1 MGCVPRACDKDTGK
15 MRRIHYIFVAMLVA
29 VSAAAQSQENGN
41 SVVARNLDLFDD
53 IYKQL
58 DLFYVDTLNA
68 DTVIGWGIRSML
80 RQVDPFTDYYPADD
94 DELRQ
99 MSTGK
104 YAGIGSVVRYNRKER
119 RTMIGEPYEGTPSQ
133 RAGLLPGDILLS
145 VDGKD
150 TYEMPVDKVSDML
163 RGDAG
168 TSLDIKV
175 RRGDEEKEFH
185 LTRQTIQLPSV
196 SYSGMLQ
203 EGVGYIYLEAF
214 REGAFREV
222 RDALLA
228 LREQGARRLVLD
240 LRGNGG
246 GAVDECVNIASL
258 FLPRGQHLMS
268 TKGKRPSTNYDYRT
282 ALEPVDTLMPIVLMV
297 DGGSASCSE
306 ILAGGMQ
313 DLDRAV
319 LLGERTFGK
328 GLVQSVRELNSGGTL
343 KMTTCRYYIPSGR
356 CIQAY
361 DYRHLNDDG
370 SAKTLPDSLTH
381 VFHTAGGREVRDGGG
396 VMPDVKVQPDSL
408 PTMIYDLT
416 ASDEF
421 FTYSTRYAREH
432 ADNISAVDFTL
443 DDEEYDRFVQY
454 IRSTDLKFSR
464 RSTEV
469 LKLLR
474 RVTQSEG
481 YADEAKGQ
489 LDALEELFSKDVA
502 ADLEHFRE
510 QVKKALEDEIV
521 LDACLQR
528 GAIRR
533 LAFRDKDVRKAVEIL
548 LDQNEY
554 NKILGK

>member
-1 MGCVPRACDKDTGK
+1 
-15 MRRIHYIFVAMLVA
+15 MRRIHYIFLLLLLAMPL
-29 VSAAAQSQENGN
+29 AAQTQGN
-41 SVVARNLDLFDD
+41 KNEVISHNLNLFSD

-80 RQVDPFTDYYPADD
+80 RQVDPFTDFYPADD

-104 YAGIGSVVRYNRKER
+104 YAGIGSVVRYNRKEK

-133 RAGLLPGDILLS
+133 KAGLRAGDVLLS
-145 VDGKD
+145 VDGQD
-150 TYEMPVDKVSDML
+150 TYGLSVDNVSAML

-168 TSLDIKV
+168 TSLDIKA
-175 RRGDEEKEFH
+175 RRGDEEMTFH
-185 LTRQTIQLPSV
+185 LTRQTIQMPSV
-196 SYSGMLQ
+196 PYSGMLRD
-203 EGVGYIYLEAF
+203 GVGYVYLEAF

-222 RDALLA
+222 RDALA
-228 LREQGARRLVLD
+228 ELRAQGARRLVLD

-268 TKGKRPSTNYDYRT
+268 TKGKLASTNYDYRT
-282 ALEPVDTLMPIVLMV
+282 ALEPVDTLMPLVIMV

-328 GLVQSVRELNSGGTL
+328 GLVQSVRELGIGGSL

-361 DYRHLNDDG
+361 DYRHLNSDG
-370 SAKTLPDSLTH
+370 SARTLPDSLTH

-396 VMPDVKVQPDSL
+396 VLPDVQVQPDSL
-408 PTMIYDLT
+408 PSMIYDLT

-421 FTYSTRYAREH
+421 FTFTTRYAREH
-432 ADNISAVDFTL
+432 AGSIRPEDFSL
-443 DDEEYDRFVQY
+443 SDEDYEAFVQY
-454 IRSTDLKFSR
+454 IQQSDLKFSR

-469 LKLLR
+469 LGLLR
-474 RVTQSEG
+474 QVAKAEG
-481 YADEAKGQ
+481 YADEARDQ
-489 LDALEELFSKDVA
+489 LDALATVFSKDVTV
-502 ADLEHFRE
+502 DLEHFRPL
-510 QVKKALEDEIV
+510 VKRELESEIV
-521 LDACLQR
+521 QDACLQS
-528 GAIRR
+528 GAVKRV
-533 LAFRDKDVRKAVEIL
+533 AHTDKDVQRAVDIL
-548 LDQNEY
+548 CNESEY

>member
-1 MGCVPRACDKDTGK
+1 
-15 MRRIHYIFVAMLVA
+15 MRKIHYVIIAMLVVLA
-29 VSAAAQSQENGN
+29 GTVQGQENHN
-41 SVVARNLDLFDD
+41 AVTMRNLNLFSD

-80 RQVDPFTDYYPADD
+80 RQVDPFTDYYPEGDN
-94 DELRQ
+94 ELRQ

-104 YAGIGSVVRYNRKER
+104 YAGIGSVVRYNRKEK

-133 RAGLLPGDILLS
+133 KAGLLPGDILLS
-145 VDGKD
+145 VDGQD
-150 TYEMPVDKVSDML
+150 TYNVSVDKVSEML

-168 TSLDIKV
+168 TSLEVKV
-175 RRGDEEKEFH
+175 RRGDEEKTFR
-185 LTRQTIQLPSV
+185 LTRQTIQTPSV
-196 SYSGMLQ
+196 SYSGMLPDS
-203 EGVGYIYLEAF
+203 VGYIYLDAF

-222 RDALLA
+222 RDALA
-228 LREQGARRLVLD
+228 SLREQGACRLIID

-268 TKGKRPSTNYDYRT
+268 TKGKVPSTNYDYRT
-282 ALEPVDTLMPIVLMV
+282 ALEPVDTLMPLVLMV

-319 LLGERTFGK
+319 LIGERTYGK
-328 GLVQSVRELNSGGTL
+328 GLVQSVRDMSFGGQL
-343 KMTTCRYYIPSGR
+343 KMTTCKYYIPSGR

-361 DYRHLNDDG
+361 DYRHLNADG

-408 PTMIYDLT
+408 PSMLFDLT
-416 ASDEF
+416 SSDEF
-421 FTYSTRYAREH
+421 FTYTTRYAREH
-432 ADNISAVDFTL
+432 AGSIDPVSFSLT
-443 DDEEYDRFVQY
+443 DEEYADFVRY
-454 IRSTDLKFSR
+454 IQSTDLKFSR

-469 LKLLR
+469 LGLLR
-474 RVTQSEG
+474 RVAKSEG
-481 YADEAKGQ
+481 YAEEAQAQ
-489 LDALEELFSKDVA
+489 LDALQEVFSKGVA
-502 ADLEHFRE
+502 ADLEHFRDL
-510 QVKKALEDEIV
+510 VKRDLESEIV
-521 LDACLQR
+521 LDACMQK
-528 GAIRR
+528 GAIKRIVGND
-533 LAFRDKDVRKAVEIL
+533 RDVKRAVEIL
-548 LDQNEY
+548 KNKDEY

>member
-1 MGCVPRACDKDTGK
+1 MP
-15 MRRIHYIFVAMLVA
+15 L
-29 VSAAAQSQENGN
+29 AAQTQGN
-41 SVVARNLDLFDD
+41 KNEVISHNLNLFSD

-80 RQVDPFTDYYPADD
+80 RQVDPFTDFYPADD

-104 YAGIGSVVRYNRKER
+104 YAGIGSVVRYNRKEK

-133 RAGLLPGDILLS
+133 KAGLRAGDVLLS
-145 VDGKD
+145 VDGQD
-150 TYEMPVDKVSDML
+150 TYGLSVDNVSAML

-168 TSLDIKV
+168 TSLDIKA
-175 RRGDEEKEFH
+175 RRGDEEMTFH
-185 LTRQTIQLPSV
+185 LTRQTIQMPSV
-196 SYSGMLQ
+196 PYSGMLRD
-203 EGVGYIYLEAF
+203 GVGYVYLEAF

-222 RDALLA
+222 RDALA
-228 LREQGARRLVLD
+228 ELRAQGARRLVLD

-268 TKGKRPSTNYDYRT
+268 TKGKLASTNYDYRT
-282 ALEPVDTLMPIVLMV
+282 ALEPVDTLMPLVIMV

-328 GLVQSVRELNSGGTL
+328 GLVQSVRELGIGGSL

-361 DYRHLNDDG
+361 DYRHLNSDG
-370 SAKTLPDSLTH
+370 SARTLPDSLTH

-396 VMPDVKVQPDSL
+396 VLPDVQVQPDSL
-408 PTMIYDLT
+408 PSMIYDLT

-421 FTYSTRYAREH
+421 FTFTTRYAREH
-432 ADNISAVDFTL
+432 AGSIRPEDFSL
-443 DDEEYDRFVQY
+443 SDEDYEAFVQY
-454 IRSTDLKFSR
+454 IQQSDLKFSR

-469 LKLLR
+469 LGLLR
-474 RVTQSEG
+474 QVAKAEG
-481 YADEAKGQ
+481 YADEARDQ
-489 LDALEELFSKDVA
+489 LDALATVFSKDVTV
-502 ADLEHFRE
+502 DLEHFRPL
-510 QVKKALEDEIV
+510 VKRELESEIV
-521 LDACLQR
+521 QDACLQS
-528 GAIRR
+528 GAVKRV
-533 LAFRDKDVRKAVEIL
+533 AHTDKDVQRAVDIL
-548 LDQNEY
+548 CNESEY

>member
-1 MGCVPRACDKDTGK
+1 
-15 MRRIHYIFVAMLVA
+15 MRRIHYILLALLLAMPM
-29 VSAAAQSQENGN
+29 AAQNQGN
-41 SVVARNLDLFDD
+41 KNEVISHNLNLFSD

-80 RQVDPFTDYYPADD
+80 RQVDPFTDFYPADD

-104 YAGIGSVVRYNRKER
+104 YAGIGSVVRYNRKEK

-133 RAGLLPGDILLS
+133 KAGLLAGDVLLS
-145 VDGKD
+145 VDGQD
-150 TYEMPVDKVSDML
+150 TYGLSVDKVSAML

-168 TSLDIKV
+168 TSLDVKV
-175 RRGDEEKEFH
+175 RRGDEEMTFH
-185 LTRQTIQLPSV
+185 LTRQTIQMPSV
-196 SYSGMLQ
+196 PYSGMLRD
-203 EGVGYIYLEAF
+203 GVGYIYLEAF

-222 RDALLA
+222 RDALA
-228 LREQGARRLVLD
+228 ELRAQGARRLVLD

-268 TKGKRPSTNYDYRT
+268 TKGKLASTNYDYRT
-282 ALEPVDTLMPIVLMV
+282 ALEPVDTLMPLVIMV
-297 DGGSASCSE
+297 DDGSASCSE

-319 LLGERTFGK
+319 LLGERTYGK
-328 GLVQSVRELNSGGTL
+328 GLVQSVRELGIGGSL

-361 DYRHLNDDG
+361 DYRHLNADG
-370 SAKTLPDSLTH
+370 SARTLPDSLIH

-396 VMPDVKVQPDSL
+396 VLPDVQVQPDSL
-408 PTMIYDLT
+408 PSMIYDLT

-421 FTYSTRYAREH
+421 FTFATRYAREH
-432 ADNISAVDFTL
+432 AGSIRPDDFSLT
-443 DDEEYDRFVQY
+443 DDDYASFVQY
-454 IRSTDLKFSR
+454 IQQSGLKFSR

-469 LKLLR
+469 LGVLR
-474 RVTQSEG
+474 HVAEAEG
-481 YADEAKGQ
+481 YADEARAQ
-489 LDALEELFSKDVA
+489 LDALAAVFSKDVS
-502 ADLEHFRE
+502 ADLEHFRPL
-510 QVKKALEDEIV
+510 VKRELESEIV
-521 LDACLQR
+521 QDACLQS
-528 GAIRR
+528 GAVKRV
-533 LAFRDKDVRKAVEIL
+533 AHTDKDVQRAVDIL
-548 LDQNEY
+548 CNESEY
-554 NKILGK
+554 NKILGR

>member
-1 MGCVPRACDKDTGK
+1 
-15 MRRIHYIFVAMLVA
+15 MRQIHYILVTLLVAMA
-29 VSAAAQSQENGN
+29 TGAQGQENSN
-41 SVVARNLDLFDD
+41 SATSRNLDLFSD

-80 RQVDPFTDYYPADD
+80 RQVDPFTDFYPEDD

-104 YAGIGSVVRYNRKER
+104 YAGIGCMVRYSSKEK
-119 RTMIGEPYEGTPSQ
+119 RTVISEPYEGTPCQ
-133 RAGLLPGDILLS
+133 QAGLLAGDVLLS
-145 VDGKD
+145 VDGHD
-150 TYEMPVDKVSDML
+150 TYALPVDKVSEML
-163 RGDAG
+163 RGEAG

-175 RRGDEEKEFH
+175 RRGEEEKTFH
-185 LTRQTIQLPSV
+185 VTRQTIQMPSV
-196 SYSGMLQ
+196 DYWGMLDDS
-203 EGVGYIYLEAF
+203 VGYIFLEAF

-222 RDALLA
+222 RDALGE
-228 LREQGARRLVLD
+228 LRGQGARSLVLD

-268 TKGKRPSTNYDYRT
+268 TKGKLPSTNYDYRT

-328 GLVQSVRELNSGGTL
+328 GLVQSVRELDSGGTL

-361 DYRHLNDDG
+361 DYRHLNADG

-396 VMPDVKVQPDSL
+396 VMPDVKAQPDSL

-421 FTYSTRYAREH
+421 FAYTTRYAREH
-432 ADNISAVDFTL
+432 ADSINPMTFTL
-443 DDEEYDRFVQY
+443 SDREYADFVSY
-454 IRSTDLKFSR
+454 IQGSGLKFSR
-464 RSTEV
+464 RSAE
-469 LKLLR
+469 LLHLLR
-474 RVTQSEG
+474 RVSQSEG
-481 YADEAKGQ
+481 YADDAKAQ
-489 LDALEELFSKDVA
+489 FDALEEVFSKDVT

-510 QVKKALEDEIV
+510 PVKKALEDEIV
-521 LDACLQR
+521 LDACMQR

-533 LAFRDKDVRKAVEIL
+533 IAARDKNVKKAAEIL
-548 LDQNEY
+548 RNKEEY

>member
-1 MGCVPRACDKDTGK
+1 
-15 MRRIHYIFVAMLVA
+15 MRRTHYILVLLLLAMA
-29 VSAAAQSQENGN
+29 TAARGQENNN
-41 SVVARNLDLFDD
+41 SVIERNLNLFGD

-80 RQVDPFTDYYPADD
+80 RQVDPFTDYYPEGD
-94 DELRQ
+94 DEMRQ

-104 YAGIGSVVRYNRKER
+104 YAGIGSMVRYNRKEK

-133 RAGLLPGDILLS
+133 KAGLLAGDILLS
-145 VDGKD
+145 VDGHD
-150 TYEMPVDKVSDML
+150 TYGVSVDKVSEML
-163 RGDAG
+163 RGEAG

-175 RRGDEEKEFH
+175 RRGKEEKTFH
-185 LTRQTIQLPSV
+185 LTRQTIQMPSV
-196 SYSGMLQ
+196 VYWGILRDS
-203 EGVGYIYLEAF
+203 VGYISLEAF
-214 REGAFREV
+214 RKGAFREV
-222 RDALLA
+222 RDALDE
-228 LREQGARRLVLD
+228 LRGQGIRSLVLD

-268 TKGKRPSTNYDYRT
+268 TKGKLPSTNYDYRT

-297 DGGSASCSE
+297 DGESASCSE

-328 GLVQSVRELNSGGTL
+328 GLVQSVRELGDGGTL

-361 DYRHLNDDG
+361 DYRHLNADG

-396 VMPDVKVQPDSL
+396 VMPDVKVQSDSL
-408 PTMIYDLT
+408 PAMFYDLV

-421 FTYSTRYAREH
+421 FAFTTRYAREH
-432 ADNISAVDFTL
+432 AGSIDPVTFSLSDA
-443 DDEEYDRFVQY
+443 EYDEFVQN
-454 IRSTDLKFSR
+454 IRDSGLKLAH
-464 RSTEV
+464 RSSEV
-469 LKLLR
+469 LDFLR
-474 RVTQSEG
+474 RVAESEG
-481 YADEAKGQ
+481 YADESKEQ
-489 LDALEELFSKDVA
+489 MDALKQIFSKDA
-502 ADLEHFRE
+502 LAGLEHFRD
-510 QVKKALEDEIV
+510 QAKKALEDEIV
-521 LDACLQR
+521 LDACLHM
-528 GAIRR
+528 GLVKR
-533 LAFRDKDVRKAVEIL
+533 LASTDKDVKKAVEIVTS
-548 LDQNEY
+548 QEEY

>member
-1 MGCVPRACDKDTGK
+1 
-15 MRRIHYIFVAMLVA
+15 MRRTHYILVLLLLAMA
-29 VSAAAQSQENGN
+29 TAARGQENNN
-41 SVVARNLDLFDD
+41 SVIERNLNLFGD

-80 RQVDPFTDYYPADD
+80 RQVDPFTDYYPEGD
-94 DELRQ
+94 DEMRQ

-104 YAGIGSVVRYNRKER
+104 YAGIGSMVRYNRKEK
-119 RTMIGEPYEGTPSQ
+119 RTMIGEPYEDTPSQ
-133 RAGLLPGDILLS
+133 KAGLLAGDILLS
-145 VDGKD
+145 VDGHD
-150 TYEMPVDKVSDML
+150 TYGVSVDKVSEML
-163 RGDAG
+163 RGEAG

-175 RRGDEEKEFH
+175 RRGSEEKNFH
-185 LTRQTIQLPSV
+185 LTRQTIQMPSV
-196 SYSGMLQ
+196 NYWGVLRDS
-203 EGVGYIYLEAF
+203 VGYIALEAF
-214 REGAFREV
+214 RKGAFREV
-222 RDALLA
+222 RDALEE
-228 LREQGARRLVLD
+228 LRGQGIRSLVLD

-268 TKGKRPSTNYDYRT
+268 TKGKLPSTNYDYRT

-328 GLVQSVRELNSGGTL
+328 GLVQSVRELNDGGTL

-361 DYRHLNDDG
+361 DYRHLNADG

-396 VMPDVKVQPDSL
+396 VMPDVKAQPDSL
-408 PTMIYDLT
+408 PTMLYDLT

-421 FTYSTRYAREH
+421 FAFTTRYAREH
-432 ADNISAVDFTL
+432 AGSIDPVTFSLSDA
-443 DDEEYDRFVQY
+443 EYDEFVQY
-454 IRSTDLKFSR
+454 IRDSGLKLTR
-464 RSTEV
+464 RSGEV
-469 LKLLR
+469 LDFLR
-474 RVTQSEG
+474 SVAESEG
-481 YADEAKGQ
+481 YADEAKEQ
-489 LDALEELFSKDVA
+489 MDALKQIFSKDA
-502 ADLEHFRE
+502 LAGLEHFRD
-510 QVKKALEDEIV
+510 QVKTLLEGEIV
-521 LDACLQR
+521 LDACMHRAL
-528 GAIRR
+528 AKR
-533 LAFRDKDVRKAVEIL
+533 LASTDKDVKRAVEIL
-548 LDQNEY
+548 ASQEEY

>member
-1 MGCVPRACDKDTGK
+1 MV
-15 MRRIHYIFVAMLVA
+15 MLVA
-29 VSAAAQSQENGN
+29 MATAVHGQGN
-41 SVVARNLDLFDD
+41 NNSLIGRNLDLFSD

-80 RQVDPFTDYYPADD
+80 RQVDPFTDYYPQDD

-104 YAGIGSVVRYNRKER
+104 YAGIGCLVRYNSKEK
-119 RTMIGEPYEGTPSQ
+119 RTMVGEPYEGTPSQ
-133 RAGLLPGDILLS
+133 KAGLLAGDILLK

-150 TYEMPVDKVSDML
+150 TYGVSVDKVSDML

-175 RRGDEEKEFH
+175 RRGKEEKEFH
-185 LTRQTIQLPSV
+185 LTRQTIQMPSV
-196 SYSGMLQ
+196 CYSGMLQ
-203 EGVGYIYLEAF
+203 DGIGYIYLEAF

-222 RDALLA
+222 RDALA
-228 LREQGARRLVLD
+228 DLRGQGARRLVLD

-268 TKGKRPSTNYDYRT
+268 TKGKLPSTNYEYRT

-297 DGGSASCSE
+297 DRGSASCSE

-328 GLVQSVRELNSGGTL
+328 GLVQSVRELDSGGTL

-370 SAKTLPDSLTH
+370 SARTLPDSLTH

-396 VMPDVKVQPDSL
+396 VMPDVKALSDSL

-421 FTYSTRYAREH
+421 FAYATRYAREH
-432 ADNISAVDFTL
+432 ADSIDPVSFSL
-443 DDEEYDRFVQY
+443 SDDEYADFVHY
-454 IRSTDLKFSR
+454 IQESGLKFSR

-469 LKLLR
+469 LKVLR
-474 RVTQSEG
+474 RMAQGEG
-481 YADEAKGQ
+481 YAQEAKAQ
-489 LDALEELFSKDVA
+489 LDALEEIFSKDVT
-502 ADLEHFRE
+502 ADLEHFRDT
-510 QVKKALEDEIV
+510 VKAELEDEIV
-521 LDACLQR
+521 LDACLRR

-533 LAFRDKDVRKAVEIL
+533 LTSKDKNLGKAVEL
-548 LDQNEY
+548 LQNQDEY

>member
-1 MGCVPRACDKDTGK
+1 
-15 MRRIHYIFVAMLVA
+15 MRRIHYIFIAMLVA
-29 VSAAAQSQENGN
+29 LSAAAQNQENKN
-41 SVVARNLDLFDD
+41 SVVSRNLDLFGD

-104 YAGIGSVVRYNRKER
+104 YAGIGSVVRYNRKEK
-119 RTMIGEPYEGTPSQ
+119 RTMIGEPFENTPSQ
-133 RAGLLPGDILLS
+133 KAGLLAGDVLLS

-150 TYEMPVDKVSDML
+150 TYGLPVDQVSSML

-175 RRGDEEKEFH
+175 RRGEQEMTFH
-185 LTRQTIQLPSV
+185 LTRQTVRMPSV
-196 SYSGMLQ
+196 TYSGILSD
-203 EGVGYIYLEAF
+203 GVGYIYLEAF
-214 REGAFREV
+214 REGAFRET
-222 RDALLA
+222 RDALA
-228 LREQGARRLVLD
+228 ELRSQGARRLVLD

-268 TKGKRPSTNYDYRT
+268 TKGKLPSTNYDYRT
-282 ALEPVDTLMPIVLMV
+282 ALEPVDTLMPIVVMV
-297 DGGSASCSE
+297 DGSSASCSE
-306 ILAGGMQ
+306 ILAGAMQ

-328 GLVQSVRELNSGGTL
+328 GFVQSVRELDYGGSL
-343 KMTTCRYYIPSGR
+343 KMTTSRYYIPSGR

-361 DYRHLNDDG
+361 DYRHLNADG

-396 VMPDVKVQPDSL
+396 VMPDVKIQPDSL
-408 PTMIYDLT
+408 PSMIYDLT

-421 FTYSTRYAREH
+421 FTYATRYAREH
-432 ADNISAVDFTL
+432 AGHITPVDFSLT
-443 DDEEYDRFVQY
+443 DEEYADFERY
-454 IRSTDLKFSR
+454 IQGTDLRFSR

-469 LKLLR
+469 LGLLR
-474 RVTQSEG
+474 RVVAAEG
-481 YADEAKGQ
+481 YADEAKEQ
-489 LDALEELFSKDVA
+489 LEALEALFSKDA
-502 ADLEHFRE
+502 SADLEHFCDL
-510 QVKKALEDEIV
+510 VKKELEKEIV
-521 LDACLQR
+521 QDACLQS
-528 GAIRR
+528 GAVKRV
-533 LAFRDKDVRKAVEIL
+533 AFTDKHVKRAVEIL
-548 LDQNEY
+548 CNEAEY